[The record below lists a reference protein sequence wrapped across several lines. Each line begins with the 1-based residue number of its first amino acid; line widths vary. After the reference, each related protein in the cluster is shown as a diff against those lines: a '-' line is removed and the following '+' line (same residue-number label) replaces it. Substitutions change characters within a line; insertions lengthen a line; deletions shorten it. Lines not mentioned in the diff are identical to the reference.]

1 VITVR
6 IADQRSAG
14 IAAPSSYGTG
24 LANPSRTPSWAR
36 QLRREQIL
44 RGVERVAREGEAGG
58 AGLKPTL
65 RGDDK

>member
-1 VITVR
+1 MSTLEIRDLHVSVEESPGV
-6 IADQRSAG
+6 QR
-14 IAAPSSYGTG
+14 
-24 LANPSRTPSWAR
+24 
-36 QLRREQIL
+36 QIL